1 MAITAAMVK
10 DLRERTGAGMMDC
23 KKALVE
29 VDGDMEKAVDYLRE
43 KGMAKAAKKAGRA
56 TSEGLVVFAQ
66 NADASRVAMA
76 SLQCETDFV
85 SRGDDF
91 KNFAAKVA
99 QAVLDNMPADDAAL
113 QALVGEDLKALI
125 AKTGENMRLGKFY
138 VYERA
143 ANEVIGQYLHT
154 VSGKL
159 GVMTILE
166 VGKPET
172 AANEQVVALARE
184 VAMQAA
190 ALRPMALDRESL
202 DPAVI
207 ERERSVYREKARN
220 EGKPDHI
227 IEKIAEGGV
236 VKFCKDVCLMD
247 QAYIRDDKKSVAQF
261 VKETAKAV
269 GDTITV
275 KSFTRIELVA
285 EEAPQEAE

>member
-1 MAITAAMVK
+1 
-10 DLRERTGAGMMDC
+10 
-23 KKALVE
+23 
-29 VDGDMEKAVDYLRE
+29 
-43 KGMAKAAKKAGRA
+43 
-56 TSEGLVVFAQ
+56 
-66 NADASRVAMA
+66 
-76 SLQCETDFV
+76 
-85 SRGDDF
+85 
-91 KNFAAKVA
+91 
-99 QAVLDNMPADDAAL
+99 
-113 QALVGEDLKALI
+113 
-125 AKTGENMRLGKFY
+125 
-138 VYERA
+138 
-143 ANEVIGQYLHT
+143 
-154 VSGKL
+154 
-159 GVMTILE
+159 MTILE

-172 AANEQVVALARE
+172 AANEQVVSLARE

-190 ALRPMALDRESL
+190 ALRPMALDRDSL

-220 EGKPDHI
+220 EGKPEHI

-269 GDTITV
+269 GDSITV